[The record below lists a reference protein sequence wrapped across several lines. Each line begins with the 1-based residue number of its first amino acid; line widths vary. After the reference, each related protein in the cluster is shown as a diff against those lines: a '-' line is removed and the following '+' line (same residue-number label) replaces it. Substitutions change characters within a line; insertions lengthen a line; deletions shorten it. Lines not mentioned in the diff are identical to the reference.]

1 MQASLVQAA
10 YLSRVEATSL
20 HSKEY
25 SIVVTAVCYIC
36 LWTSYTLLTPA
47 ARASPPQRRQKYL
60 SGVYFWW
67 FIVVHIMLSHDSEY
81 RVE

>member
-1 MQASLVQAA
+1 MQASLAQAA

-25 SIVVTAVCYIC
+25 SIVVMAVCYIC
-36 LWTSYTLLTPA
+36 LWTSYSLLTPA
-47 ARASPPQRRQKYL
+47 ARASPPQCRHKYL